1 MIVQLQCHCH
11 WPLQKQ
17 NRIKMLI
24 AERAELILGNSV
36 SSLVSELNFVDSFQP
51 SSQASTDLF
60 GPYQRHILLDKRS
73 DSTYR
78 LVLSSE
84 ILFPMMQ
91 PGSGQACFD
100 ELVVLAKKAIC
111 ESQLYKYT

>member
-1 MIVQLQCHCH
+1 MIVQLQCRCH

-36 SSLVSELNFVDSFQP
+36 SSLVSELNFVDSLQP

-111 ESQLYKYT
+111 ESQLYKNV